1 MATTLLDTLSLK
13 ISRCVFNPIKQ
24 KTRLKIQRTTYVDE
38 GFPEFQYL
46 SKSGLH
52 QKSVYA
58 LLKEAPAPEAIT
70 SMHVTHLASLFMKN
84 SRGHFEYFGRFY
96 TACPVMETV
105 DSGMMETAIPEMQ
118 NH

>member
-1 MATTLLDTLSLK
+1 M
-13 ISRCVFNPIKQ
+13 FNPIKQ

-52 QKSVYA
+52 QKSVYT

-70 SMHVTHLASLFMKN
+70 SMHMTHLASLLMKN

-96 TACPVMETV
+96 TACPVMETGYF
-105 DSGMMETAIPEMQ
+105 SMLEIGIPEIQ
-118 NH
+118 NR

>member
-1 MATTLLDTLSLK
+1 M
-13 ISRCVFNPIKQ
+13 FNPIKQ

-52 QKSVYA
+52 QKSVYT

-70 SMHVTHLASLFMKN
+70 SMHMTHLASLLMKN
-84 SRGHFEYFGRFY
+84 SRGHFEYSGRFCL
-96 TACPVMETV
+96 ACPAIETG
-105 DSGMMETAIPEMQ
+105 DSGMMETAIQEIQ
-118 NH
+118 NR

>member
-1 MATTLLDTLSLK
+1 ML
-13 ISRCVFNPIKQ
+13 NPIKQ
-24 KTRLKIQRTTYVDE
+24 RTRLIIQRTTYVDE

-70 SMHVTHLASLFMKN
+70 SMHMTHLASLLMKN
-84 SRGHFEYFGRFY
+84 SRGHFEYSGRFY
-96 TACPVMETV
+96 PTSPVMETG
-105 DSGMMETAIPEMQ
+105 DSVMMETTIPEIK
-118 NH
+118 NR